1 MNLGGQARLAPWSSR
16 RMAGWGAGSD
26 VHVAPRPVP
35 GTASSD
41 GEAEVLLWAPW
52 RQPQTWLSVKPS
64 APLPTGNSFNKWGAH
79 CGAAAAR
86 QMQPPAENVLGGL
99 GRSPPCREQQRP
111 RSRGGCSWPA
121 HPSRHLP
128 SAPVELGEFLL
139 MSAEACG
146 VSAWAHTIPSPTCSQ
161 VRGAKLKRTYFV
173 PSWGSGLG
181 SRGSVLAA
189 WGLLVF
195 AVGFSGRRRLWSAET
210 SCEGG

>member
-1 MNLGGQARLAPWSSR
+1 MNLGGQAQLAPWSSR

-111 RSRGGCSWPA
+111 RSRGGCSRPA

-139 MSAEACG
+139 VSAEACG
-146 VSAWAHTIPSPTCSQ
+146 VSAWSPHDSVSDVFTSPRSKTEAHVLRPLL
-161 VRGAKLKRTYFV
+161 GLGLGK
-173 PSWGSGLG
+173 SGLG
-181 SRGSVLAA
+181 SCSLGLARVCCGFF
-189 WGLLVF
+189 WPPP
-195 AVGFSGRRRLWSAET
+195 AVGRRDVL
-210 SCEGG
+210 